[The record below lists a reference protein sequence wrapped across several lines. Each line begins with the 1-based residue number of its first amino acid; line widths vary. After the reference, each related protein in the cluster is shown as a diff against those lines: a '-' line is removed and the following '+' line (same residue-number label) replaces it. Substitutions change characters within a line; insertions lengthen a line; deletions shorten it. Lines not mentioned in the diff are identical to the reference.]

1 MADNIELLQ
10 GKLKELSEKLAT
22 KNEMGLQY
30 TKRVQNSLNT
40 IKTKLT
46 SIIADYKK
54 NVQDIQSSTSELDK
68 TKEQLARQQEKS
80 KAALEEANNTN
91 NYLQTRLTNTNDQL
105 TSLKSQLDQSNVDKE
120 AMQQSINAARAEVEQ
135 AKNTLAGSN
144 AKMEELNSKLKTY
157 DELVQSLVSIVDKI
171 DNMSINE
178 KELDDLNQ
186 LLRDTEDMFPKDGA
200 PPGNEGGFF
209 GNLGNLGNLFG
220 GPSGAGAGAGGPS
233 TIYAAPQ
240 GNAAGGP
247 RRGNFPTGRLYG
259 KGEVMPK
266 TGGKTKRRKT
276 MHRGGYI
283 NRLRTKKHRKYTRTN
298 KRRSSRSSKSS
309 SKSSKHSA

>member
-1 MADNIELLQ
+1 MANIQVLQ
-10 GKLKELSEKLAT
+10 GKLEELSNKLAT

-30 TKRVQNSLNT
+30 TQRVQNSLNT

-46 SIIADYKK
+46 SIIAVYKK

-68 TKEQLARQQEKS
+68 TKEQLATQQEKS
-80 KAALEEANNTN
+80 KTALEEANNTN
-91 NYLQTRLTNTNDQL
+91 NDLQTRLTNTNDQL
-105 TSLKSQLDQSNVDKE
+105 SSLKSQLDQSNVDKE

-186 LLRDTEDMFPKDGA
+186 LLRDTEDMFPKD
-200 PPGNEGGFF
+200 NDSSSSNDGGFF
-209 GNLGNLGNLFG
+209 GNLIGTSTQRTPRDPNTAPGQTPPVNL
-220 GPSGAGAGAGGPS
+220 
-233 TIYAAPQ
+233 I
-240 GNAAGGP
+240 P
-247 RRGNFPTGRLYG
+247 RSR
-259 KGEVMPK
+259 
-266 TGGKTKRRKT
+266 GGKTKRRKT

-283 NRLRTKKHRKYTRTN
+283 NRLKTKKHRKYTRTN